1 MALLIFTL
9 INTWR
14 IIIRQKRYKTVYL
27 LLFYIFTIVLCI
39 SRLNYILLIVY
50 VLAEKQVFYEDV
62 PCVCK
67 LGIGMVHSVML
78 LELAFRVNQGIH
90 ELNTIRDVQTDLHL
104 IRSRQKSFKEYVE
117 KQERKLNAFKKVA
130 YTIITLWI
138 LLLMIYLI
146 FEGLI
151 GEDQESKDVKN

>member
-50 VLAEKQVFYEDV
+50 VLAEK
-62 PCVCK
+62 
-67 LGIGMVHSVML
+67 
-78 LELAFRVNQGIH
+78 
-90 ELNTIRDVQTDLHL
+90 
-104 IRSRQKSFKEYVE
+104 
-117 KQERKLNAFKKVA
+117 
-130 YTIITLWI
+130 
-138 LLLMIYLI
+138 
-146 FEGLI
+146 
-151 GEDQESKDVKN
+151 